1 MIILGV
7 NDGHNSSACLII
19 DGKLKC
25 AIAEERLSREKN
37 HFGYPKKSIDFILKY
52 CYSAIYLSANQSCY
66 ELFKIFQ
73 F

>member
-19 DGKLKC
+19 NGKLKC

-37 HFGYPKKSIDFILKY
+37 HFGYPKKSIDFNIKRCFLR
-52 CYSAIYLSANQSCY
+52 
-66 ELFKIFQ
+66 
-73 F
+73 